1 MPMANL
7 TAVGLPQSEER
18 MTTEGEN
25 ARSFLGHGTILRFL
39 RWPEPIYLRF
49 GYVFELITQFL
60 ATEALGKSTLA
71 DRR

>member
-1 MPMANL
+1 MRMANL

-18 MTTEGEN
+18 MTTEGKN
-25 ARSFLGHGTILRFL
+25 ARSILGHGTILRFL
-39 RWPEPIYLRF
+39 RWPEPIYLRV

-60 ATEALGKSTLA
+60 ASEALDKSTLA